1 MGEPELALPLF
12 QQALALDPNAND
24 DLFDNL
30 GATYLALGDN
40 DAAVS
45 WLLKAVDLNTELLET
60 YWSLAIAY
68 SNKGDRQ
75 TAAIY
80 VEEYKK
86 RAAAMGFKGI
96 GSNAPPPGSPAR
108 YVTYFN
114 GLCRNKDGRAWQ
126 GGRERAYSVARL

>member
-45 WLLKAVDLNTELLET
+45 WLLKAL
-60 YWSLAIAY
+60 I
-68 SNKGDRQ
+68 
-75 TAAIY
+75 
-80 VEEYKK
+80 
-86 RAAAMGFKGI
+86 
-96 GSNAPPPGSPAR
+96 
-108 YVTYFN
+108 
-114 GLCRNKDGRAWQ
+114 
-126 GGRERAYSVARL
+126 